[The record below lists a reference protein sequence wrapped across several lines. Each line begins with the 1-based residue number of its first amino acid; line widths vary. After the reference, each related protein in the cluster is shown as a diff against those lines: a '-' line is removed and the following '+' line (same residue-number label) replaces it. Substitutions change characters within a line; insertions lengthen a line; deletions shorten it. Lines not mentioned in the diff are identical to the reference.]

1 MTSTRSVAPHSP
13 KQGSK
18 KALIVIAALGAVLIL
33 SLAALIYYFT
43 SGRALLT
50 PKNTVTFEP
59 DQSVLGSLTISQD
72 TLQETAKI
80 LEQRWG
86 FLGYPAPWTSFE
98 ANSSGQI
105 IGKIP
110 TTIAGDYR
118 DQVKAIG
125 VLEFVDFGKRQMQ
138 PGTVVN
144 TDYSYGYETAE
155 GTKWHTLMT
164 GGQIHTVSAYK
175 SPAGKYEVLF
185 SLTDNGK
192 KTLTDYTTN
201 NIDSY
206 LGIVMDKVVIACP
219 QIGSP
224 VTNGAGV
231 INGNFTQQSA
241 DIFVA
246 IIRSG
251 PLPIPLK

>member
-1 MTSTRSVAPHSP
+1 MAPTRSAAPRSP

-18 KALIVIAALGAVLIL
+18 KGLIVIAAAGAVLII
-33 SLAALIYYFT
+33 SLAALIFYFT

-59 DQSVLGSLTISQD
+59 DQAILGSLTISQD
-72 TLQETAKI
+72 TLQETAK
-80 LEQRWG
+80 LLAQRWS
-86 FLGYPAPWTSFE
+86 FLGYPQPMTSFE

-110 TTIAGDYR
+110 TSVAGDFR
-118 DQVKAIG
+118 DRVKVTG

-138 PGTVVN
+138 AGTVVN

-164 GGQIHTVSAYK
+164 GGQIHTISAYK
-175 SPAGKYEVLF
+175 SQTGEYEVLF
-185 SLTDNGK
+185 SLTENGK

-224 VTNGAGV
+224 ITSGNGV
-231 INGNFTQQSA
+231 INGNFTQQA
-241 DIFVA
+241 AEIFVA
-246 IIRSG
+246 IVRSG